1 MKLRVKLM
9 VCFVLVSNL
18 SRSIAAW
25 LTPPATKLGKG
36 GAADHF
42 FVPRQHVRCYM
53 SDTKIATMFV
63 SDGALGACLGNSKKR
78 SGQGASSSIRWTV

>member
-42 FVPRQHVRCYM
+42 FVPRQHARCYM

-63 SDGALGACLGNSKKR
+63 SDGALGKAPMT
-78 SGQGASSSIRWTV
+78 GAG

>member
-9 VCFVLVSNL
+9 VFFVL

-63 SDGALGACLGNSKKR
+63 SDGALGKAPMT
-78 SGQGASSSIRWTV
+78 GAG

>member
-18 SRSIAAW
+18 SRSIAAR

-42 FVPRQHVRCYM
+42 FRAARQHGPLA
-53 SDTKIATMFV
+53 KA
-63 SDGALGACLGNSKKR
+63 GAHGKSGSRPSPGKR
-78 SGQGASSSIRWTV
+78 GGDFELHQLNESMH